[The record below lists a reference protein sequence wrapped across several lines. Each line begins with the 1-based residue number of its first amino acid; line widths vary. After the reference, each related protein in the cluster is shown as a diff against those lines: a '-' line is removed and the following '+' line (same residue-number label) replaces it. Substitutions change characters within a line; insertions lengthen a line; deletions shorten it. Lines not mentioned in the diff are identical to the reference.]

1 MLLERIIEIST
12 SAGDLVL
19 DPFCGS
25 GTTLVAAK
33 LLGRRCIGIDS
44 SQEAVALT
52 LSRLDSPTK
61 TDSALLKKGRVSY
74 ANADKDALSVLS
86 GLDIHPVQRNAGID
100 AFLKTSLDGSL
111 VPIRVQRNNET
122 IMEAANKLARAAKSK
137 KALKAILVRTKKDN
151 DLFPN
156 CMMPKMIELV
166 DSTALHVSERVAE
179 PQAETAT
186 ERAANRVLM
195 GRNENQR
202 TPEVEH

>member
-1 MLLERIIEIST
+1 M
-12 SAGDLVL
+12 
-19 DPFCGS
+19 
-25 GTTLVAAK
+25 
-33 LLGRRCIGIDS
+33 
-44 SQEAVALT
+44 
-52 LSRLDSPTK
+52 
-61 TDSALLKKGRVSY
+61 
-74 ANADKDALSVLS
+74 
-86 GLDIHPVQRNAGID
+86 
-100 AFLKTSLDGSL
+100 
-111 VPIRVQRNNET
+111 
-122 IMEAANKLARAAKSK
+122 
-137 KALKAILVRTKKDN
+137 RTKKDN